1 MDICERL
8 VMRKIKT
15 YTLTIVWSDGVEEII
30 RPPTQT
36 REVIE
41 DFLDGL
47 EDEENLNITTEEE
60 ECI

>member
-1 MDICERL
+1 
-8 VMRKIKT
+8 MRKIKI
-15 YTLTIVWSDGVEEII
+15 YTLSIVWSDGVEEII

-36 REVIE
+36 REAIE

-47 EDEENLNITTEEE
+47 EDEENLNITTEKE

>member
-1 MDICERL
+1 
-8 VMRKIKT
+8 MRKIKT
-15 YTLTIVWSDGVEEII
+15 YTLSIVWSDGVEEII
-30 RPPTQT
+30 RPPTQI

-47 EDEENLNITTEEE
+47 EDEENLNTTTEKE

>member
-1 MDICERL
+1 
-8 VMRKIKT
+8 MRKIKS
-15 YTLTIVWSDGVEEII
+15 YTVNIVWSDGVEEII
-30 RPPTQT
+30 RPSTQI

-47 EDEENLNITTEEE
+47 EDEENLNTTTEKE